1 MFALFVLDIGISS
14 HVQQQSTTQGRIQD
28 LKLGVA
34 QNGLDWKSC
43 GGYCI
48 YIYMC
53 LNYVV
58 VYISNMIYICIWGG
72 GYCIYVL
79 KIRYSIYFKYD
90 IYIYQIRFFITI
102 FYMSRFTLS

>member
-1 MFALFVLDIGISS
+1 M
-14 HVQQQSTTQGRIQD
+14 
-28 LKLGVA
+28 A

-53 LNYVV
+53 LKYVV

-72 GYCIYVL
+72 GGGGIVYMCLKYV
-79 KIRYSIYFKYD
+79 IVYISNM
-90 IYIYQIRFFITI
+90 IYIYIKYAFLLQYFI
-102 FYMSRFTLS
+102 